1 MYIVA
6 IAWLFV
12 AVLMGASEAMSTSIV
27 GGFLTFF
34 FYGLVP
40 LTLVLYLFGIPQRR
54 RDRRKREQ
62 ADELLAA
69 VRNPNKDSSGE

>member
-12 AVLMGASEAMSTSIV
+12 VILMGASEAMSTSIV

-40 LTLVLYLFGIPQRR
+40 LAIVLYLFGAPQRR
-54 RDRRKREQ
+54 RDRRKRVQ
-62 ADELLAA
+62 AEELLAA
-69 VRNPNKDSSGE
+69 VERSDKDSPGA